1 VSTRLAALLFLGG
14 LALVFSP
21 TVHGEVP
28 LSRTERVLWTTCT
41 ITLCDHPS
49 EGALASCFDRLHEIE
64 RRMGTGVPGS
74 EVEAINAAAG
84 KQAVPVSD
92 DLFFLTGK
100 ALSVARLSGGLFDLT
115 VGPLIEAWRMNRDS
129 PDIPPKKQIV
139 GALALIDWHDVVR
152 DEKAKTI
159 FLERPSMRL
168 DLGGFIKGYAADE
181 TVRIFSGYGVTSAL
195 IDLGGNIFAMGTS
208 PSGSP
213 WKIGIQ
219 SPDQARGVFLAIVQV
234 TGGSVVTAGVY
245 EHYFVKKGRRYHH
258 IMDIR
263 SGFPVENG
271 LLSVTV
277 IADTSTYADAF
288 DTALLVIGKTHVLR
302 LAEKLGLN
310 VVMVDDH
317 HRVWVTPGTKRILT
331 ITDPTYS
338 YAN

>member
-1 VSTRLAALLFLGG
+1 
-14 LALVFSP
+14 
-21 TVHGEVP
+21 
-28 LSRTERVLWTTCT
+28 
-41 ITLCDHPS
+41 
-49 EGALASCFDRLHEIE
+49 
-64 RRMGTGVPGS
+64 M
-74 EVEAINAAAG
+74 
-84 KQAVPVSD
+84 SD

-115 VGPLIEAWRMNRDS
+115 IGPLIEAWRMNRDS
-129 PDIPPKKQIV
+129 PDIPPRKQIV
-139 GALALIDWHDVVR
+139 GALALIDWRDVVR

-159 FLERPSMRL
+159 FLKRSLMRL
-168 DLGGFIKGYAADE
+168 DLGGFIKGHAADE
-181 TVRIFSGYGVTSAL
+181 TVRILSGYGVTSAL

-213 WKIGIQ
+213 LQ
-219 SPDQARGVFLAIVQV
+219 NPDQGRGVFLAIVQV

-245 EHYFVKKGRRYHH
+245 EHYFMKKGRRYHH

-277 IADTSTYADAF
+277 IADTSTDADAF
-288 DTALLVIGKTHVLR
+288 DTALLVMGKTRGLR

-317 HRVWVTPGTKRILT
+317 HRVWVTAGNEANPDNHRSDIFVRQLT
-331 ITDPTYS
+331 HARLSCPSDGSIGRSSSGYFRCTACGFSRPERRRNGES
-338 YAN
+338 PCSRSG

>member
-1 VSTRLAALLFLGG
+1 MRLAALLFLGG
-14 LALVFSP
+14 FALVFGQ
-21 TVHGEVP
+21 TVHGEAP

-41 ITLCDHPS
+41 ITLYDHPS
-49 EGALASCFDRLHEIE
+49 AEALASSFDRLHEIE
-64 RRMGTGVPGS
+64 RRMGTGSPGS

-115 VGPLIEAWRMNRDS
+115 VGPLIETWRMNRDS
-129 PDIPPKKQIV
+129 PDIPPRKQIV

-159 FLERPSMRL
+159 FLKRPSMRL

-181 TVRIFSGYGVTSAL
+181 TVRILSGYGVTSAL

-219 SPDQARGVFLAIVQV
+219 NPDQGRGIFLAIVQV
-234 TGGSVVTAGVY
+234 SGGSVVTAGVY
-245 EHYFVKKGRRYHH
+245 EHYFMKKGRRYHH

-277 IADTSTYADAF
+277 IAGTSTDADAF
-288 DTALLVIGKTHVLR
+288 DTALLVMGKTRGLR